1 VNCCAASNF
10 ARLLFKVRT
19 VDIEFN
25 LTTES
30 VEQTRPIEPLCVEP
44 SEPIRSVLRLLKDRK
59 TPSVLVCRDRALI
72 GIFTERDALK
82 VLAHGTDLD
91 APISQVMVATPVT
104 VRSGESVGAAVQK
117 MARGGYR
124 RLPIVNEAGRPL
136 GIVQVSGIVHYL
148 VEHFPKTIY
157 NLPPQAN
164 RVAQQR
170 EGP

>member
-1 VNCCAASNF
+1 MYDPAS
-10 ARLLFKVRT
+10 LLFKVRT

-30 VEQTRPIEPLCVEP
+30 VEQTRPIVPLASSRP
-44 SEPIRSVLRLLKDRK
+44 SRFANVLRLLKDRK
-59 TPSVLVCRDRALI
+59 TPSVLVCRDRVLI

-82 VLAHGTDLD
+82 VMAHGTDLD

-104 VRSGESVGAAVQK
+104 VRSGDKRG
-117 MARGGYR
+117 RGGAKDGPRAAIAVADRQR
-124 RLPIVNEAGRPL
+124 RRASV

-157 NLPPQAN
+157 NLPPEAN
-164 RVAQQR
+164 RAAQQR